1 MHVTMSKTD
10 ELKVFIS
17 SRDSTCD
24 ECQEELGRSAW
35 IMLAGERGALCL
47 DCADL
52 DHLAFLPSGNATLT
66 RRTKKYSRLYAVVL
80 KWSRARKRYE
90 RKGLLVEAEAL
101 TKAEEECLADEEVRR
116 RKRERDAIRREEL
129 DVHFVE
135 RFAQRIREL
144 FPGCPAQ
151 RERTIA
157 EFACRKYSRRVGRSA
172 AAKEYDEKAV
182 RLAVIAHVRHTETDY
197 DEQLGLGQ
205 DRFDARRNVQSRIE
219 RVLADWET

>member
-35 IMLAGERGALCL
+35 IMLAGERGALYL